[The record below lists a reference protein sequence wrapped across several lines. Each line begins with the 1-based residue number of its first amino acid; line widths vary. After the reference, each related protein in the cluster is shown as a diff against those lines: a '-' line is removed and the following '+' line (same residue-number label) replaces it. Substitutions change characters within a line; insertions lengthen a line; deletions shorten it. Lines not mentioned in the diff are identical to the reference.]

1 MKDQFGKQK
10 QEGQMKLAINKE
22 KVMGVRVKNFCLV
35 VLAMF
40 KKLLKIFHISRSALN
55 DLGAGELLAYI

>member
-10 QEGQMKLAINKE
+10 QEGQMKLAINEE

-40 KKLLKIFHISRSALN
+40 
-55 DLGAGELLAYI
+55 